1 MGPQSPQRGRVSRS
15 TIANR
20 LYRLRR
26 FSKWSVRRGEE
37 IGMFWFVVRF
47 IHVVAGVG
55 WLGEVVTVN
64 FVLLPALFKARPA
77 DRAPLLNNVF
87 PFVFRLATVLGAIA
101 GASGLALLL
110 WTTQLQ
116 PEHLLLSPSG
126 RFVLIGGTLGALL
139 YAFHVFQESGTEQSL
154 ANTLAIATDA
164 DDPQARARFLSHL
177 ALFPRIGLLLL
188 LVIVLLMVAAAHLP

>member
-20 LYRLRR
+20 LYRLWR
-26 FSKWSVRRGEE
+26 FSKWSARRGEE
-37 IGMFWFVVRF
+37 IDVFWFVVRF

-64 FVLLPALFKARPA
+64 FVLLPVLFKARPA
-77 DRAPLLNNVF
+77 DRAALLNNVF
-87 PFVFRLATVLGAIA
+87 PSVFRLATVLGAIA
-101 GASGLALLL
+101 GASGLALVL

-116 PEHLLLSPSG
+116 PGHLLLSPSG
-126 RFVLIGGTLGALL
+126 RFVLVGGTLGALL
-139 YAFHVFQESGTEQSL
+139 YAFHVFQESGAEQSL
-154 ANTLAIATDA
+154 ANTLAVATDA
-164 DDPQARARFLSHL
+164 DDPQARARLLSHL